1 MTLTTHELSIG
12 YAGKSGHV
20 SVAAGINLSLS
31 PGKLTALL
39 GRNGSG
45 KSTLIRTLAGL
56 QKPVAGSAMVEGRDV
71 REWDSQDL
79 SRKMAVVLQEQLRNP
94 NLTVYELVALGRT
107 PYTNWLGTLSK
118 EDNDQVLGSIRKA
131 GIPELS
137 GRGTHLL
144 SDGERQKAMFAR
156 ALAQETPLILLDEP
170 TAHLDILSRI
180 ELIRILRLTA
190 HTESKSVL
198 FSTHDL
204 ELALQMS
211 DQLWLFD
218 GRGALLTGTP
228 EDLVL
233 QGHISRLY
241 SQPGEWG
248 FDIATGEIVAP
259 APSPLKKAVGLSGE
273 GPEYFWTRKALI
285 RTGYTIAG
293 HDGAGCSVRIEKSGQ
308 SVRWIVSE
316 NSNEQIAGNIAEML
330 AYLETGFND

>member
-12 YAGKSGHV
+12 YKRKGNPI
-20 SVAAGINLSLS
+20 SVAAGINLSLNR
-31 PGKLTALL
+31 GKLTALL

-56 QKPVAGSAMVEGRDV
+56 LKPVAGSVMLEERDI
-71 REWDSQDL
+71 REWDSPAL

-118 EDNDQVLGSIRKA
+118 EDNDLVLESIRKA

-137 GRGTHLL
+137 GRNTHLL

-180 ELIRILRLTA
+180 ELIRILRQTA

-211 DQLWLFD
+211 DQVWLFD
-218 GRGALLTGTP
+218 GRGALLTGAP

-233 QGHISRLY
+233 KGHISRLY

-248 FDIATGEIVAP
+248 FDVATGEIVAP
-259 APSPLKKAVGLSGE
+259 APSPLKKAVWLSGE
-273 GPEYFWTRKALI
+273 GSEYFWTRKALI

-293 HDGAGCSVRIEKSGQ
+293 REGADCSVGIEQNGESFRWL
-308 SVRWIVSE
+308 VRKNDTV
-316 NSNEQIAGNIAEML
+316 QTAGDIAGML
-330 AYLETGFND
+330 ACLEAPG

>member
-1 MTLTTHELSIG
+1 MTLSAHGLSIG
-12 YAGKSGHV
+12 YAGKS
-20 SVAAGINLSLS
+20 SPAPVAAGINLGLP

-56 QKPVAGSAMVEGRDV
+56 QKPVAGSVTLDGRDI
-71 REWDSQDL
+71 REWDRSDL
-79 SRKMAVVLQEQLRNP
+79 SRKMAVVLQETTRNP
-94 NLTVYELVALGRT
+94 NLTVYELAALGRT
-107 PYTNWLGTLSK
+107 PYTNWLGALSQ
-118 EDNDQVLGSIRKA
+118 EDNDLVLESIRKA
-131 GIPELS
+131 GIAELAE
-137 GRGTHLL
+137 RETHLL

-156 ALAQETPLILLDEP
+156 ALAQETPLIILDEP

-180 ELIRILRLTA
+180 ELIRILRQTA
-190 HTESKSVL
+190 HTELKSVL

-248 FDIATGEIVAP
+248 FDVATGEIVAP
-259 APSPLKKAVGLSGE
+259 AAPSTRKKVGLSGE
-273 GPEYFWTRKALI
+273 GPEYLWTRKALT
-285 RTGYTIAG
+285 RSGYTIAG
-293 HDGAGCSVRIEKSGQ
+293 NGEPDCSVEVEKDGRA
-308 SVRWIVSE
+308 VRWRIRE
-316 NSNEQIAGNIAEML
+316 NDSVQTAGDIAGML
-330 AYLETGFND
+330 ACLEKTR

>member
-1 MTLTTHELSIG
+1 MTLTTHGLSIG
-12 YAGKSGHV
+12 YAGKSSHV
-20 SVAAGINLSLS
+20 PVAAGINFSLS

-56 QKPVAGSAMVEGRDV
+56 QKPVAGSVTLEGRNIGGW
-71 REWDSQDL
+71 ESQEL
-79 SRKMAVVLQEQLRNP
+79 SRKMAVVLQEQVRNP

-118 EDNDQVLGSIRKA
+118 QDSDLVSESIRKA

-156 ALAQETPLILLDEP
+156 ALAQETPIILLDEP

-180 ELIRILRLTA
+180 ELVRILRQTA
-190 HTESKSVL
+190 HGEAKSVL

-218 GRGALLTGTP
+218 GQGALLTGTP

-248 FDIATGEIVAP
+248 FDVATGEIVAP
-259 APSPLKKAVGLSGE
+259 VPSFPGKKIGLSGE
-273 GPEYFWTRKALI
+273 GPEHFWTRKALI
-285 RTGYTIAG
+285 RTGYTVSEKGEPDCTVQIQKEG
-293 HDGAGCSVRIEKSGQ
+293 GA
-308 SVRWIVSE
+308 VRWIIRK
-316 NSNEQIAGNIAEML
+316 NDNLQMAADIAGMLLCLENIR
-330 AYLETGFND
+330 

>member
-1 MTLTTHELSIG
+1 MLTTHELSIG
-12 YAGKSGHV
+12 YARKNSHV
-20 SVAAGINLSLS
+20 PVAAGINLSLS
-31 PGKLTALL
+31 PGKLTTLL

-56 QKPVAGSAMVEGRDV
+56 QKPVAGCVTLEGRDI
-71 REWDSQDL
+71 REWDGPVL
-79 SRKMAVVLQEQLRNP
+79 SKKMAVVLQEQVRNP

-107 PYTNWLGTLSK
+107 PYTNWLGILGK
-118 EDNDQVLGSIRKA
+118 EDNDLVLESIRKA
-131 GIPELS
+131 GIPELA

-180 ELIRILRLTA
+180 ELIRILRQTA
-190 HTESKSVL
+190 HNESKSVL

-233 QGHISRLY
+233 QGYISRLY

-259 APSPLKKAVGLSGE
+259 ARVPLKKAVGLSGE
-273 GPEYFWTRKALI
+273 GSEYFWTRKALI
-285 RTGYTIAG
+285 RAGYAVADRDET
-293 HDGAGCSVRIEKSGQ
+293 DCSVRIEKSGP
-308 SVRWIVSE
+308 SVRWVVRE
-316 NSNEQIAGNIAEML
+316 NGNVQIAGNIAGML
-330 AYLETGFND
+330 AFLDNIPPG

>member
-1 MTLTTHELSIG
+1 MTLTTHGLSIG
-12 YAGKSGHV
+12 YAGKGSHV
-20 SVAAGINLSLS
+20 PVATGINFSLS

-56 QKPVAGSAMVEGRDV
+56 QKPVAGSVMLGGRDIGDW
-71 REWDSQDL
+71 ESPDL
-79 SRKMAVVLQEQLRNP
+79 SRKMAVVLQEQVRNP

-107 PYTNWLGTLSK
+107 PYTNWLGALGR
-118 EDNDQVLGSIRKA
+118 EDNALVLESIRKA
-131 GIPELS
+131 GIPELT

-156 ALAQETPLILLDEP
+156 ALAQETPIILLDEP

-180 ELIRILRLTA
+180 ELVRILRQTA
-190 HTESKSVL
+190 HSEAKSVL

-218 GRGALLTGTP
+218 GKGALLTGAP

-248 FDIATGEIVAP
+248 FDVATGEIVAP
-259 APSPLKKAVGLSGE
+259 VPAPPKKKIGLSGE
-273 GPEYFWTRKALI
+273 GPEHFWTRKALV
-285 RTGYTIAG
+285 RTGYTVVG
-293 HDGAGCSVRIEKSGQ
+293 SGGADDVVQIEKNEQ
-308 SVRWIVSE
+308 SVRWIVSG
-316 NSNEQIAGNIAEML
+316 NGTTQIAGNIAGML
-330 AYLETGFND
+330 ACLENIG